1 MASYFQKI
9 SHDLIVKPYLFHIL
23 KDEVELPSSAEGLLQ
38 LHNILLLEGA
48 EHLELPQCRFL
59 NFLIFCMEVGRNQ
72 LSEMF

>member
-48 EHLELPQCRFL
+48 EHLELPQCCFL